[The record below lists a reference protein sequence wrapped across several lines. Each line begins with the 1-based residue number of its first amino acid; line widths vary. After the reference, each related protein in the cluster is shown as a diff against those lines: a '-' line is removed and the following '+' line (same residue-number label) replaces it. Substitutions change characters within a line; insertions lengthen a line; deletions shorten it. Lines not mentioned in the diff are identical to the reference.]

1 MKSILTILAVILTA
15 FTLSACT
22 TTERGATAGAI
33 AGGVIGGVTTGT
45 FTGAAVGTAVGAVTG
60 AVAGE
65 LLGRWRDDPTQ
76 CVYEDR
82 RGRRFVDDCPE
93 G

>member
-1 MKSILTILAVILTA
+1 MKAILTIVAVIVTA

-22 TTERGATAGAI
+22 TTQRAASAGAI

-45 FTGAAVGTAVGAVTG
+45 FAGAAVGTAVGAVTG

-76 CVYEDR
+76 CVYVDR
-82 RGRRFVDDCPE
+82 RGRKFVDDCPE

>member
-1 MKSILTILAVILTA
+1 MKTITIILAVILTA

-22 TTERGATAGAI
+22 TTQKAAGVGAVAGGIIGGATTGSFAGA
-33 AGGVIGGVTTGT
+33 AV
-45 FTGAAVGTAVGAVTG
+45 GAAVGTVTG

-65 LLGRWRDDPTQ
+65 LLGRYRDDPTQ

-82 RGRRFVDDCPE
+82 NGRRFVDDCPE

>member
-1 MKSILTILAVILTA
+1 MKTITIILAVILTA

-22 TTERGATAGAI
+22 TTQKAAGAGAV
-33 AGGVIGGVTTGT
+33 AGGIIGGVTTGS
-45 FTGAAVGTAVGAVTG
+45 FAGAAVGAAVGTVTG

-65 LLGRWRDDPTQ
+65 LLGRYRDDPTQ